1 MGQLPAEGSGSIALT
16 PASQPRLGGY
26 VSFDCLG
33 LGGLRNPRVW
43 VAAMQDDAVVYG
55 AGGSP
60 TELFKLGGDSSLWQ
74 HAGGAAECTAELYY
88 ILNAR
93 RTGEWNGRGAQGGT
107 VSLAELSFE
116 ATG

>member
-16 PASQPRLGGY
+16 PASQPRLGGN

-33 LGGLRNPRVW
+33 LAGLRNPRVW

-60 TELFKLGGDSSLWQ
+60 TEIFKLGGDSSLWQ
-74 HAGGAAECTAELYY
+74 HAAGPPS
-88 ILNAR
+88 AR
-93 RTGEWNGRGAQGGT
+93 RSCTTSSTRGAPASGMGAG
-107 VSLAELSFE
+107 LRA
-116 ATG
+116 APCRWPN